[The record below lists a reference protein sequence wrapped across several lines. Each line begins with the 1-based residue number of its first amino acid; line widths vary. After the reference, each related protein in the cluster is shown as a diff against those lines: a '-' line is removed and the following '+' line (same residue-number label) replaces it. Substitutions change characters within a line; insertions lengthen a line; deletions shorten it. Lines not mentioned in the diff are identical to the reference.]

1 MPLSPG
7 HLDWMD
13 HVKTKASEA
22 CIELDI
28 CVLEYCMF
36 FHLRPS
42 TRDLPSQS
50 ALAPD
55 NPYPKQMTQA
65 ILAFKHLLA
74 CEYSPSNVCTYFCQ
88 NHGPEANQAQII
100 FGGDSAGGHLSL
112 SLLSH
117 LYRPR
122 PAEEKTGDLKINLS
136 DPVKGCFLVS
146 PLASFQLTTRSYAEK
161 FSVHVLSRAIVSK
174 CGEYLVHQSPWNQE
188 ISQGNGWG
196 MALDVPEK
204 WWEGMNVV
212 DRILVTAGQE
222 EAFRDHV
229 LQLVDVF
236 RRSSRAEKLEWLVSV
251 DEAHDE
257 PLMDFWEKRQLL
269 SATTVRVTEWVIQC
283 FS

>member
-1 MPLSPG
+1 
-7 HLDWMD
+7 
-13 HVKTKASEA
+13 
-22 CIELDI
+22 
-28 CVLEYCMF
+28 MF
-36 FHLRPS
+36 KYRMLYHFKPS
-42 TRDLPSQS
+42 TRNLLGQS

-74 CEYSPSNVCTYFCQ
+74 CEYSPSNVCTHFCQ
-88 NHGPEANQAQII
+88 NHGPQVNQAQII
-100 FGGDSAGGHLSL
+100 FGDSAGGHLSL

-122 PAEEKTGDLKINLS
+122 PAEEKTGDLKTNLS
-136 DPVKGCFLVS
+136 GPVKGCFLVS
-146 PLASFQLTTRSYAEK
+146 PLTSFQLTTRSYEEK
-161 FSVHVLSRAIVSK
+161 FSVDVLSRAIVSK
-174 CGEYLVHQSPWNQE
+174 CGEYLINQSPWDQE
-188 ISQGNGWG
+188 ISQGSGWG

-204 WWEGMNVV
+204 WWEGVNVV

-222 EAFRDHV
+222 EVFRDHV

-236 RRSSRAEKLEWLVSV
+236 RRKSRAEKLEWLVSV
-251 DEAHDE
+251 DEAHYE
-257 PLMDFWEKRQLL
+257 PLMDFWEKRQPL